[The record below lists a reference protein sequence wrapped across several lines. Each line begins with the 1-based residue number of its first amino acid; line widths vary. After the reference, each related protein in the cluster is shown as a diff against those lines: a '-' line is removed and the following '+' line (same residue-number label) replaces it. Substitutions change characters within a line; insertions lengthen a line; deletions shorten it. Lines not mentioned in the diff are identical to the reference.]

1 MLLVSIVYAD
11 RVAVMLKGRLIAEGP
26 LEKVFAPPYH
36 PYTELLLSSVP
47 EMDTHWLDGVLA
59 KRVRQGAS
67 APS

>member
-26 LEKVFAPPYH
+26 LERVFAPPYH
-36 PYTELLLSSVP
+36 PYAELLLSLVP
-47 EMDTHWLDGVLA
+47 EMDACWLDGVLA